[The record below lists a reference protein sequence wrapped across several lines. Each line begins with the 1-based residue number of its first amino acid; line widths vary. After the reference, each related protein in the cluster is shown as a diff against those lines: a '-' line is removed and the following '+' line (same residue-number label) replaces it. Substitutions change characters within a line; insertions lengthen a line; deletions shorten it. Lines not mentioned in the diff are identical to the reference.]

1 MTLEECAADGL
12 EADGLEQGLE
22 EGMQDDA
29 GRDFVRSVMQDI
41 NLCVVQGKREQL
53 RLQAEARFG
62 TPAGQRLY
70 TWLRLEDDPQRLDEI
85 AVLLVRSETADELL
99 HHLSPNGLDLPQ
111 PPDLTLEEIA
121 LAAREGAAG
130 WPDRWA
136 CEDERRAKE
145 HDVDQCILR
154 GKRVL
159 LRCLAAERF
168 GWSMGDH
175 LYFFLQREEDSRRLD
190 EIGKA
195 MFRYETPDEFLWW
208 LTPVPIP
215 LATARPPSTARALP
229 KPAA

>member
-1 MTLEECAADGL
+1 MTLEECAAG
-12 EADGLEQGLE
+12 GPEQGLE
-22 EGMQDDA
+22 EGGQDDA
-29 GRDFVRSVMQDI
+29 GRDFARSVMQDI

-99 HHLSPNGLDLPQ
+99 HHLSPNGLDGLPQ
-111 PPDLTLEEIA
+111 PPDLTLEE
-121 LAAREGAAG
+121 LARSVREWAAG
-130 WPDRWA
+130 WPDQWA

-215 LATARPPSTARALP
+215 LATARPPSAAKRPP